1 MEKIITVAG
10 GLGAYYAIDD
20 IGRLWSFGSTRE
32 RLGRNAAEE
41 EKWVPGVV
49 PLPGRAVSVS
59 ANGDAHYALLEDG
72 TVWSWGYRNGGQL
85 GGAHRDGKWRMLP
98 ERIEGLS
105 RIKLIASSSGGAA
118 IDEDGR
124 IFVWG
129 VSAGGPPP
137 PPPSAR
143 DRWSYAPPK
152 DNLFAKS
159 VLQPDGLWSP
169 HALTAHAFAKPVKQL
184 VDGMSTYALLDA
196 NGDVWYWNSNR
207 HGLRGT
213 GITVDRPDKEY
224 WLTPEKS
231 AWNAN

>member
-1 MEKIITVAG
+1 
-10 GLGAYYAIDD
+10 
-20 IGRLWSFGSTRE
+20 
-32 RLGRNAAEE
+32 
-41 EKWVPGVV
+41 V
-49 PLPGRAVSVS
+49 PLPARAVSVS

-105 RIKLIASSSGGAA
+105 RIKFIASSSGGAA

-137 PPPSAR
+137 PPPFAR
-143 DRWSYAPPK
+143 D
-152 DNLFAKS
+152 D
-159 VLQPDGLWSP
+159 LWSP
-169 HALTAHAFAKPVKQL
+169 HVLTAHAFAKPVLQL
-184 VDGMSTYALLDA
+184 VDGMSTYAILDA
-196 NGDVWYWNSNR
+196 NGDVWYWKDNSD
-207 HGLRGT
+207 GQRGT
-213 GITVDRPDKEY
+213 GIKVDRPDKEY